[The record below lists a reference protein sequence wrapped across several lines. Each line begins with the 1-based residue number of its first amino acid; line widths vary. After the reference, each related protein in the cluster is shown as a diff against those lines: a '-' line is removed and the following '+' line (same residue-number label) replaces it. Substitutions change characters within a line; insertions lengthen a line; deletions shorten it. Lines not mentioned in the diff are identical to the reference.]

1 MNRQH
6 SANSNA
12 ATANTAAGV
21 DYDTRVLAAKIEIL
35 TKQWVIIGIVHLT
48 VASITAVILWG
59 HFPTARVMGWY
70 GAALLLTLL
79 RISLIHR
86 LGPIANN
93 IAGARTH
100 AFAYLVVAGMS
111 GLLWGLLAVLF
122 IDPEKITL
130 SAFIVC
136 ILVGMVAGALPS
148 MAALVPVFY
157 AFSTP
162 LFLLLTVKMALFT
175 TGAELNWLVVL
186 IVAFWL
192 ANSLFAR
199 NLQHTI
205 TNSITTDLHN
215 VQLLAEITSAKEQA
229 EQANIAK
236 SRFLAAASHD
246 LRQPLHA
253 MGLFI
258 DTLRDRLDS
267 EADIKLFENIT
278 SAHAALEHLFSAL
291 LEISRLD
298 SGAVKPQISHFQLR
312 PLLQDLCQEFAAEAS
327 QKGVALALKGQDS
340 VVQSDL
346 VLLNRIVRNLIS
358 NAVHYTREGEVSVN
372 VEAFDQRVKILVED
386 SGIGIPENELDN
398 IFSEYHQLHNVER
411 DRRKGLGLGLAVVRR
426 MADLLGYTVAVR
438 SELGRGSVFSIEVP
452 TGDPRL
458 VARETEPTV
467 TQSLTGKRVFVV
479 DDEKPIL
486 EGMRL
491 LLEKWGCQVTTAES
505 SIEAI
510 AGLRSRN
517 WQADILI
524 ADYRLR
530 GGDTGMKMIEAI
542 RRDCPH
548 EIPALLISGDTDREL
563 LRTIRK
569 RGYYLLHKPIK
580 SPHLH
585 KAMCD
590 LLCARAAS

>member
-1 MNRQH
+1 MNRQRC
-6 SANSNA
+6 ANSNP
-12 ATANTAAGV
+12 ATPDTAADV
-21 DYDTRVLAAKIEIL
+21 NYHTRILAAKIKML
-35 TKQWVIIGIVHLT
+35 TKQWFIIGIVHLT
-48 VASITAVILWG
+48 VASITAVVLWG
-59 HFPTARVMGWY
+59 NFPAAKVIGWY

-79 RISLIHR
+79 RISLIR
-86 LGPIANN
+86 QLGPISNN
-93 IAGARTH
+93 VADARTH
-100 AFAYLVVAGMS
+100 AFAYLGVAGIS
-111 GLLWGLLAVLF
+111 GILWGLLAVLF
-122 IDPEKITL
+122 IDPENITL
-130 SAFIVC
+130 SAFVVC

-148 MAALVPVFY
+148 MAALAPVFY

-162 LFLLLTVKMALFT
+162 LIVLLSLKMALLN

-192 ANSLFAR
+192 ANLLFAR

-215 VQLLAEITSAKEQA
+215 VQLLEEITAAKEQA

-267 EADIKLFENIT
+267 EADKKLFENIA
-278 SAHAALEHLFSAL
+278 SAHVALESLFSAL

-298 SGAVKPQISHFQLR
+298 SGAVKPQISHFHLR
-312 PLLQDLCQEFAAEAS
+312 PLLQDLRQEFAAEAA
-327 QKGVALALKGQDS
+327 QKGIALELKGPDS
-340 VVQSDL
+340 VVQSDP

-358 NAVHYTREGEVSVN
+358 NAVHYTQEGQVSVN
-372 VEAFDQRVKILVED
+372 VEACDQRVKILVED
-386 SGIGIPENELDN
+386 SGIGIPEREFNN

-426 MADLLGYTVAVR
+426 MVDLLGYTIAVR
-438 SELGRGSVFSIEVP
+438 SELGRGSVFSIHVP
-452 TGDPRL
+452 AGDPRL
-458 VARETEPTV
+458 VARETEPVV
-467 TQSLTGKRVFVV
+467 TQSLAGKRVLVV

-491 LLEKWGCQVTTAES
+491 LLEKWGCRVTTAES
-505 SIEAI
+505 SREAI
-510 AGLRSRN
+510 AGLRN
-517 WQADILI
+517 GDWQTDMLI

-548 EIPALLISGDTDREL
+548 QIPALLISGDTDREL

-569 RGYYLLHKPIK
+569 RGFYLLHKPIK
-580 SPHLH
+580 SAHLH

-590 LLCARAAS
+590 LLCPRVAS